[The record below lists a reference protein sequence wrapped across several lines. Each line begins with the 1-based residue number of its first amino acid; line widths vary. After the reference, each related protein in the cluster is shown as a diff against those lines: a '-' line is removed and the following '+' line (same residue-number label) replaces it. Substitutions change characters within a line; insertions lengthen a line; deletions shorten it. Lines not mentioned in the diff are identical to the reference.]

1 MRVWKAVPQ
10 CGIALLFWTNT
21 RLKLAIFVL
30 VIIESFS
37 PVLPNTAL
45 VASADAFFSVVKHDY
60 LNYRNRGMF
69 LEHPEKCMLV
79 YRLRE
84 NDSSYLGLI
93 TGLPAEQ
100 YASGKIKKHEGT
112 LAVSEQQ
119 QLQLLVLREAV
130 VKPVLLTYPAV
141 SAIDKKL
148 QEVADTQE
156 PFLLIEDGDS
166 IRHELFEVNQGSEA
180 EEFFKSAFA
189 KTVDSL
195 YIADGH
201 HRCSTLSLYNREQKV
216 RGEKEVPLLAALFSS
231 RQVNVQA
238 FHRSLQLP
246 VDLSPLALV
255 AKLSDLCEITP
266 LAEPEVPKERHH
278 MTLLIGDESFSLC
291 WREKVFSERESS
303 GDPKDKIALDAGL
316 FNELIAAPIF
326 GITDVRTDERI
337 SYIPGNKGLR
347 GMLDRVQR
355 RTDRVGFMLFGIEA
369 EDLFEIV
376 DAGLIMPPKSTW
388 FEPRLRNGLVVLE
401 V

>member
-1 MRVWKAVPQ
+1 M
-10 CGIALLFWTNT
+10 
-21 RLKLAIFVL
+21 
-30 VIIESFS
+30 IIDSFS

-60 LNYRNRGMF
+60 LNYRKRGMF

-84 NDSSYLGLI
+84 NDSTYLGLI
-93 TGLPAEQ
+93 TGLPGEQ
-100 YASGKIKKHEGT
+100 YTSGKIKKHEGT
-112 LAVSEQQ
+112 LAASEQQ

-141 SAIDKKL
+141 SSIDEKL
-148 QEVADTQE
+148 QEVVDTQS
-156 PFLLIEDGDS
+156 PFLSIEDGES
-166 IRHELFEVNQGSEA
+166 ICHELFEINQGSEA

-189 KTVDSL
+189 KTVDAL

-201 HRCSTLSLYNREQKV
+201 HRCSTLALYNREQKAK
-216 RGEKEVPLLAALFSS
+216 GEMEIPLLAALFSS
-231 RQVNVQA
+231 KEVNVQA
-238 FHRSLQLP
+238 FHRSIHLP
-246 VDLSPLALV
+246 VDLSPLALI

-266 LAEPEVPKERHH
+266 LSEPQLPQARHE
-278 MTLLIGDESFSLC
+278 MTLLVGDESFSLK
-291 WREKVFSERESS
+291 WREKVFAARESS
-303 GDPKDKIALDAGL
+303 DNPKDKIALDAGL

-326 GITDVRTDERI
+326 GIADVRTDERI

-355 RTDRVGFMLFGIEA
+355 RTDRVGFMLYGIEA
-369 EDLFEIV
+369 EDLFDIV

>member
-1 MRVWKAVPQ
+1 
-10 CGIALLFWTNT
+10 
-21 RLKLAIFVL
+21 
-30 VIIESFS
+30 VIIDSFS

-45 VASADAFFSVVKHDY
+45 VASADAFFNVVKNDY

-84 NDSSYLGLI
+84 NDSTFLGLI
-93 TGLPAEQ
+93 TGLPADQ
-100 YASGKIKKHEGT
+100 YSTGKIKKHEGT
-112 LAVSEQQ
+112 LAASEQQ
-119 QLQLLVLREAV
+119 QLQLLVLREAI

-141 SAIDKKL
+141 TKIDQKL
-148 QEVADTQE
+148 QEVADTQA
-156 PFLLIEDGDS
+156 PFLYIEDGKS
-166 IRHELFEVNQGSEA
+166 IRHELFEVNQGSEV

-201 HRCSTLSLYNREQKV
+201 HRCSTLALYNREQKAK
-216 RGEKEVPLLAALFSS
+216 GEPEAPLLAALFSS
-231 RQVNVQA
+231 KQVNVQA
-238 FHRSLQLP
+238 FHRSIHLP
-246 VDLSPLALV
+246 VDLSPLALI
-255 AKLSDLCEITP
+255 AKLSDLCIVTP
-266 LAEPEVPKERHH
+266 LREPQLPQERHQ
-278 MTLLIGDESFSLC
+278 MTLLIEDESFSLR
-291 WREKVFSERESS
+291 WRKEVFSKRESS
-303 GDPKDKIALDAGL
+303 DDPKDKIALDAGL
-316 FNELIAAPIF
+316 FNQLIAAPIF

-355 RTDRVGFMLFGIEA
+355 RTDRVGFMLYGIEA
-369 EDLFEIV
+369 KDLFDIV